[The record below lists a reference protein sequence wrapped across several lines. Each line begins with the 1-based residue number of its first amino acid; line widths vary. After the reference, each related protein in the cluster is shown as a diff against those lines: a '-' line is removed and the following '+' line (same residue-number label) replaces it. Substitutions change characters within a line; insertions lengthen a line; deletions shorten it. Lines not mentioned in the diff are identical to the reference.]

1 MDFGGL
7 DQVFGSI
14 EDFGGDFSDF
24 ADFGGDFGDLGG
36 FFDRDEGT
44 IEAFTTAQGLSLSD
58 LDDLG
63 NDFAHDLIGD
73 LDFFALQDLDS
84 AFVDDLLGSA
94 ASAGDLD
101 LTASQWGGVIG
112 ALDIENILGLN
123 DELTSAAFGALD
135 GDDFSLL
142 PPDEAEALFQ
152 ASILG
157 FDSDL
162 GESFGD
168 SLSSFGDDVH
178 NLLGATDHE
187 FFAEIKE
194 HMDEI
199 FSSLDFDTLDL
210 YQSALSG
217 DDLGAI
223 IANLG
228 DQLSDT
234 ETDQLL
240 GGIGL
245 LTNDDFGDWS
255 GDVGLDVIDV
265 LGGVNEILELDQLE
279 GIIGSFESGDVSALG
294 EDIGSIIE
302 NLDFESHGGLLSDFS
317 FGALDTVGAAS
328 LGDLDLS
335 DLVGLTNSTGGD
347 DIFNLEGDSLFALAD
362 TLLAGGDL
370 DMVDANALGGVFA
383 GLDFD
388 AISDVLDDV
397 ADAALVLDTLG
408 ANLFDSGGLDF
419 DVIATGTSKTYEV
432 VADLA
437 DIAETVLSNVDE
449 GTLIAFAGLFGSS

>member
-1 MDFGGL
+1 M
-7 DQVFGSI
+7 
-14 EDFGGDFSDF
+14 
-24 ADFGGDFGDLGG
+24 
-36 FFDRDEGT
+36 
-44 IEAFTTAQGLSLSD
+44 SD

-101 LTASQWGGVIG
+101 LSGSQWGGVIG
-112 ALDIENILGLN
+112 ALDIENILGLT

-152 ASILG
+152 ATILG

-210 YQSALSG
+210 DQSALSG

-234 ETDQLL
+234 DTDQLL

-255 GDVGLDVIDV
+255 GGVGLDVIDV

-294 EDIGSIIE
+294 EGLFEVIGAV
-302 NLDFESHGGLLSDFS
+302 DFEEGAALLGDFS
-317 FGALDTVGAAS
+317 FGALAAVGADS

-347 DIFNLEGDSLFALAD
+347 DIFNLEGDNLFALAD

-370 DMVDANALGGVFA
+370 DMVDADALGGVFA

-397 ADAALVLDTLG
+397 ADAASALAAVGADLFGSDGAGFDDIAGGDTVYDL
-408 ANLFDSGGLDF
+408 
-419 DVIATGTSKTYEV
+419 
-432 VADLA
+432 LA
-437 DIAETVLSNVDE
+437 DIAETVLSDVDE
-449 GTLIAFAGLFGSS
+449 GTLNAFAGLFGSS